1 MDGLLLEKVRQ
12 RLNRDDSSITVSTV
26 VYLVLYSYKTTY
38 CCKVFVSI
46 DKSKNKVLVFYLY
59 LFDKAFELCF
69 MVQDS
74 IYLNLS
80 SIMVKR
86 DTTKMLISYL

>member
-1 MDGLLLEKVRQ
+1 MQQ
-12 RLNRDDSSITVSTV
+12 RLDRDNSSITVNTV

-46 DKSKNKVLVFYLY
+46 DKSKNKVLVLYLY
-59 LFDKAFELCF
+59 LFDKAFEHLCF
-69 MVQDS
+69 MIQDS

-86 DTTKMLISYL
+86 DTTKLLISYL